1 MTPKSDSSL
10 SIDLTRFSKVEHS
23 SNSKDSPLLR
33 NSNSLIHAG
42 EKLVPFKTNIFNL
55 RHALEGF
62 YKKYIGENKK
72 IYTKRVSY
80 WNLLNYVFQK
90 FYYHIKS
97 VVFNPLLWLKRN
109 KLKEFLKNN

>member
-1 MTPKSDSSL
+1 MVLEKIMKDP
-10 SIDLTRFSKVEHS
+10 SII
-23 SNSKDSPLLR
+23 SNSTRQNEDIAKYR
-33 NSNSLIHAG
+33 
-42 EKLVPFKTNIFNL
+42 E
-55 RHALEGF
+55 
-62 YKKYIGENKK
+62 YIGENKK